1 MTETVVTNKDNT
13 VVSGNQ
19 ETGTVVSQTTSIQTV
34 VTGVMGPRGPRGAT
48 TFDEMSD
55 IDLTQLS
62 SGSLLV
68 YNTQTQKWTATTL
81 LGQQTFESG
90 QF

>member
-1 MTETVVTNKDNT
+1 MSKTVVVEANQT
-13 VVSGNQ
+13 VVIRDPSGR
-19 ETGTVVSQTTSIQTV
+19 TV
-34 VTGVMGPRGPRGAT
+34 VTGMLGPAGASS
-48 TFDEMSD
+48 FAQMQD
-55 IDLTQLS
+55 IDISQLG

-81 LGQQTFESG
+81 LDQQTVESG

>member
-1 MTETVVTNKDNT
+1 MTQVIVTDLGQTVVIKDSKTQT
-13 VVSGNQ
+13 VVVEDSK
-19 ETGTVVSQTTSIQTV
+19 TQTV
-34 VTGVMGPRGPRGAT
+34 VTGIMGPRGPRGAS

-55 IDLTQLS
+55 VDLTQLS
-62 SGSLLV
+62 TGSLLV

-81 LGQQTFESG
+81 LDQQTVESG

>member
-1 MTETVVTNKDNT
+1 MTKTVVTDI
-13 VVSGNQ
+13 G
-19 ETGTVVSQTTSIQTV
+19 QTV
-34 VTGVMGPRGPRGAT
+34 VVEDSKPQTIVTGLMGPRGLRGAA
-48 TFDEMSD
+48 TFAELSD

-62 SGSLLV
+62 GGALLV

-81 LGQQTFESG
+81 LDQQTVESG

>member
-1 MTETVVTNKDNT
+1 MSKTVVTEAHQT
-13 VVSGNQ
+13 VVVREPQGR
-19 ETGTVVSQTTSIQTV
+19 TV
-34 VTGVMGPRGPRGAT
+34 VTGIMGPAGAA
-48 TFDEMSD
+48 TFNELRD
-55 IDLTQLS
+55 IDLSQLG

-81 LGQQTFESG
+81 LDQQTVESG

>member
-1 MTETVVTNKDNT
+1 MTQVVVTD
-13 VVSGNQ
+13 
-19 ETGTVVSQTTSIQTV
+19 TGQTV
-34 VTGVMGPRGPRGAT
+34 VVQDSKPTTIVTGLMGPRGAAT
-48 TFDEMSD
+48 FGELQD
-55 IDLTQLS
+55 IDLAQLG

-81 LGQQTFESG
+81 LDQQVVESG

>member
-13 VVSGNQ
+13 VVANTQ
-19 ETGTVVSQTTSIQTV
+19 ETGTVVAQTTNIQTI
-34 VTGVMGPRGPRGAT
+34 VTGIMGPPGAG
-48 TFDEMSD
+48 TFSQLRD
-55 IDLTQLS
+55 IDLTQLG

-81 LGQQTFESG
+81 LDQQTVESG

>member
-1 MTETVVTNKDNT
+1 MSKTVVVDANQTVVIRDPSGRT
-13 VVSGNQ
+13 VVSG
-19 ETGTVVSQTTSIQTV
+19 
-34 VTGVMGPRGPRGAT
+34 MLGPAGASS
-48 TFDEMSD
+48 FAQMQD
-55 IDLTQLS
+55 IDLAQLG

-81 LGQQTFESG
+81 LDQQTVESG